1 MGALGPVGIAVLSTD
16 KTERSVGFMV
26 AGSMAR
32 SWRLGNWIADAKA
45 PVEAKAMRMEM
56 DFIVVWRCAVWG

>member
-32 SWRLGNWIADAKA
+32 SWRLGKLIADAKA
-45 PVEAKAMRMEM
+45 PVEAKAMRMQM
-56 DFIVVWRCAVWG
+56 DFIVVWMCAVWG